1 MYEIRGSSCAFY
13 YNTQRL
19 LLNATECR
27 EEEVH
32 EDGRRHCH
40 SRHYHTGRGPP
51 YPPSKQRPPPNLGYL
66 PARLNGTND
75 ASVLPQDL
83 PHSPLQ
89 FTSAYPEATNM
100 SRLSSLHPGL
110 AGILPLADAMW
121 KRARQPHEKF
131 YGHSYT
137 APTPSTFF
145 LQQFGLACTKAFA
158 IHLRRKPSN
167 APRPHPSPPGPNRT
181 PPGLSNPYSTTPPGI

>member
-1 MYEIRGSSCAFY
+1 MSFDTFRYVLGTVTTDTI
-13 YNTQRL
+13 TL
-19 LLNATECR
+19 
-27 EEEVH
+27 EEVLRTLQANNVLLQIWAICPH
-32 EDGRRHCH
+32 GSMGPMMRRFF
-40 SRHYHTGRGPP
+40 
-51 YPPSKQRPPPNLGYL
+51 
-66 PARLNGTND
+66 LN
-75 ASVLPQDL
+75 DL

-89 FTSAYPEATNM
+89 FTSAHPEATNM

-110 AGILPLADAMW
+110 AGILPLADTMW

-167 APRPHPSPPGPNRT
+167 ASRPHPSPPGPNRT
-181 PPGLSNPYSTTPPGI
+181 PLV